1 MSVNKA
7 PWAKAVKRAAAIAA
21 AVLLAAAIALV
32 VYVMVRSM
40 RGEAAEVFGV
50 SIVRVVTGSME
61 PSIHSGDYI
70 IVKKTDPNTLA
81 EGDIICFYSAD
92 REIYGRLN
100 THRIVKVL
108 EDGSF
113 ITKGDSNSI
122 EDSAPVTGDRIVGK
136 YDGKAVFLR
145 WINSFGSANKLIL
158 LAVFLI
164 VTAVAVY
171 EVKTIAAIVKERKE
185 NSIAEEKERLMR
197 QAIDEEKR
205 KLYEQEQ
212 TAQSENTE
220 ESP

>member
-7 PWAKAVKRAAAIAA
+7 PLIKAVKRAAAVTA
-21 AVLLAAAIALV
+21 AVLLTAAIALV
-32 VYVMVRSM
+32 VYVMARSM

-70 IVKKTDPNTLA
+70 ILRKTDPLTLA

-100 THRIVKVL
+100 THRIVRIL

-113 ITKGDSNSI
+113 VTKGDSNNI
-122 EDSAPVTGDRIVGK
+122 EDSAPVTVDRIVGK

-164 VTAVAVY
+164 VTAVAAY
-171 EVKTIAAIVKERKE
+171 EVKTIAAIARERKE
-185 NSIAEEKERLMR
+185 SGIAEEKERLMR
-197 QAIDEEKR
+197 LAIDEEKR

-212 TAQSENTE
+212 PAQSENTE

>member
-7 PWAKAVKRAAAIAA
+7 PWVKAVKRTAAIAA

-70 IVKKTDPNTLA
+70 IVKKTDPHTLA

-92 REIYGRLN
+92 REIYGKLN
-100 THRIVKVL
+100 THRIVKIL

-113 ITKGDSNSI
+113 VTKGDSNNI
-122 EDSAPVTGDRIVGK
+122 EDSAPVTEDRIVGK

-171 EVKTIAAIVKERKE
+171 EVKTIAAIARERRE
-185 NSIAEEKERLMR
+185 SSIAEEKERLMR

-212 TAQSENTE
+212 TGESENTDE
-220 ESP
+220 NP

>member
-7 PWAKAVKRAAAIAA
+7 PWVKAVKRAAAIAA

-70 IVKKTDPNTLA
+70 ILRKTDPNTLA

-113 ITKGDSNSI
+113 VTKGDSNSI
-122 EDSAPVTGDRIVGK
+122 EDSVPVTGDRIVGK

-171 EVKTIAAIVKERKE
+171 EVKTIAAIARERRE
-185 NSIAEEKERLMR
+185 SSIAEEKERLMR

-212 TAQSENTE
+212 TAEKENTGE
-220 ESP
+220 NP